1 MQYCLG
7 ISIDD
12 KFVRYAKVKKEDND
26 FKVES
31 YGINAYSN
39 LDLEKKIKQ
48 IVQETNCNKENISI
62 DIQNEKYYFF
72 NFFGVKNKTYTREA
86 VETEFESFCTENHIN
101 KNTVDGRYIYT
112 KNIDTPD
119 KNKAIYIYQ
128 SKGEIEERLN
138 LFKGLKVVSATP
150 DAISIPNIANIEA
163 NKNIMIVDIGDT
175 TRITTIINKNIYNI
189 DILSQGLKE
198 AFDTINLKENSILK
212 TYEVLK
218 NTTIYTMDMDVNST
232 GKNDE
237 YLQYIVPALYKTAQ
251 EIVNITKNYK
261 RIDQIYLTG
270 YATVIN
276 NIELYFQEY
285 FKESKVEILKP
296 FFIQKSNGV
305 NIKDYIE
312 VNQAIAL
319 ALQGMGYGAKAI
331 NFSNNKRTEEIKS
344 LLTMNLSDL
353 ANLFKVQKADKD
365 KDKTT
370 KERKK
375 MNFNFDLGSL
385 NDRFK
390 KFDSIIIEALISVL
404 IITILYCIGSIWVR
418 KQIVSETDKVNNTIN
433 YTNEQIAKATNDDAK
448 INTKTSD
455 YTKYK
460 SNLQNTSNII
470 EKKRN
475 RKNQITTLLN
485 KIVYTIPKE
494 VQLTEIKNEEK
505 GDKEHILISAQSS
518 KYEQLAYFKAKL
530 KNANILDNVTSNEGT
545 KSGDVVTTIIE
556 GDLRDY

>member
-48 IVQETNCNKENISI
+48 IVQETNCNKEDISI

-112 KNIDTPD
+112 KNIDAPD

-251 EIVNITKNYK
+251 EIVNIAKNYK

-312 VNQAIAL
+312 INQAIAL

-353 ANLFKVQKADKD
+353 ANLFKVQKADKN
-365 KDKTT
+365 KTT

-418 KQIVSETDKVNNTIN
+418 KQIASETDKVNNTID